1 MAMTGRPGRAPRP
14 PHGAEHR
21 DAIVES
27 AARAFDR
34 AGYAAAS
41 LKEVAA
47 DAGTDLRVLRGL
59 FPLKEDLARAVVGE
73 QDRRMV
79 AALDHALLRHGP
91 LEALIHSSRAI
102 ADGMVGDPMMRAG
115 TRLSMELGAVDPAIA
130 AHYRGWVEQLSGL
143 FARAQE
149 AGDIAERL
157 DPAEL
162 GATVQPYLTGVHTCS
177 ALLADRSDLHARLV
191 VLWRTVI
198 DAAAPLGRRL
208 GLHAVTR
215 DAFGELQAVTGEMV
229 MVAGA
234 A

>member
-1 MAMTGRPGRAPRP
+1 M
-14 PHGAEHR
+14 
-21 DAIVES
+21 
-27 AARAFDR
+27 
-34 AGYAAAS
+34 
-41 LKEVAA
+41 
-47 DAGTDLRVLRGL
+47 LRGL
-59 FPLKEDLARAVVGE
+59 FPRKEDVARAVMDE

-102 ADGMVGDPMMRAG
+102 ADGMVNDPMMRAG
-115 TRLSMELGAVDPAIA
+115 SRLSMELGALDPSVAE
-130 AHYRGWVEQLSGL
+130 HYRGWIEHVSGL

-162 GATVQPYLTGVHTCS
+162 GATVQPYLTGVQTFS
-177 ALLADRSDLHARLV
+177 ALLAERADLHARLV

-208 GLHAVTR
+208 GLTR
-215 DAFGELQAVTGEMV
+215 
-229 MVAGA
+229 
-234 A
+234 

>member
-1 MAMTGRPGRAPRP
+1 MSGRACRTPR
-14 PHGAEHR
+14 GAEHR

-27 AARAFDR
+27 AAGAFDR
-34 AGYAAAS
+34 VGYAAAS
-41 LKEVAA
+41 LKQIAA
-47 DAGTDLRVLRGL
+47 DAGTDLRALRSV
-59 FPLKEDLARAVVGE
+59 FPHKDALARAVIDE

-91 LEALIHSSRAI
+91 LEALIHSSRTI
-102 ADGMVGDPMMRAG
+102 ADLSVSDPMVRAG
-115 TRLSMELGAVDPAIA
+115 ARLSMELGALDPSVAEHHRAWID
-130 AHYRGWVEQLSGL
+130 QLTGL

-149 AGDIAERL
+149 AGDIADRI

-162 GATVQPYLTGVHTCS
+162 AATVQPYLTGVHSLS
-177 ALLADRSDLHARLV
+177 ALLTGRCDLRARLV

-198 DAAAPLGRRL
+198 DAAAPRGRRL

-215 DAFGELQAVTGEMV
+215 DAFGELPVTGEQPV
-229 MVAGA
+229 VAGA

>member
-1 MAMTGRPGRAPRP
+1 MSGRSAGTPATAR
-14 PHGAEHR
+14 GAEHR
-21 DAIVES
+21 DAIVAS

-34 AGYAAAS
+34 AGYTAAS
-41 LKEVAA
+41 LKEIAA
-47 DAGTDLRVLRGL
+47 VAGTDLRGL
-59 FPLKEDLARAVVGE
+59 KAAFGHKEDLARAVIDE

-102 ADGMVGDPMMRAG
+102 ADLMVSDVTVRAG
-115 TRLSMELGAVDPAIA
+115 SRLAMELGALDPSVAEHHRAWI
-130 AHYRGWVEQLSGL
+130 EQLAGL

-149 AGDIAERL
+149 SGDIADRI

-162 GATVQPYLTGVHTCS
+162 GATVQPYLSGVQTLSAVLTG
-177 ALLADRSDLHARLV
+177 RSDLHARLV

-215 DAFGELQAVTGEMV
+215 DAFGELPVTGERPV
-229 MVAGA
+229 VAGA

>member
-1 MAMTGRPGRAPRP
+1 MSGRTPRP
-14 PHGAEHR
+14 ALGAEHR
-21 DAIVES
+21 AAVVEA
-27 AARAFDR
+27 AARTFDR
-34 AGYAAAS
+34 VGYAGAS
-41 LKEVAA
+41 LGDIAA
-47 DAGTDLRVLRGL
+47 DAHTDLRVLRNL
-59 FPLKEDLARAVVGE
+59 FPRKDDLARAVIDE

-102 ADGMVGDPMMRAG
+102 ADQMVCDPMMRAG
-115 TRLSMELGAVDPAIA
+115 SRLSMELGPVEPAVAD
-130 AHYRGWVEQLSGL
+130 HYRAWIEQVSGL

-149 AGDIAERL
+149 AGDIVERL

-162 GATVQPYLTGVHTCS
+162 GATVQSYLSGVHMFS
-177 ALLADRSDLHARLV
+177 ALLTDRSDLHARLV
-191 VLWRTVI
+191 VAWRTVI

-215 DAFGELQAVTGEMV
+215 DAFGERVVTGEHAV
-229 MVAGA
+229 VAGA

>member
-1 MAMTGRPGRAPRP
+1 M
-14 PHGAEHR
+14 
-21 DAIVES
+21 IVEC
-27 AARAFDR
+27 AARSFDR
-34 AGYAAAS
+34 VGYTAAS
-41 LKEVAA
+41 LKEVAD
-47 DAGTDLRVLRGL
+47 DAGTDLRGLRNL
-59 FPLKEDLARAVVGE
+59 FPRKDDLARAVIDE

-102 ADGMVGDPMMRAG
+102 ADQMASDPVLRAG
-115 TRLSMELGAVDPAIA
+115 SRLSMELGALEPAVA
-130 AHYRGWVEQLSGL
+130 QHYRDWIDQVSGL

-149 AGDIAERL
+149 AGDIADRL

-162 GATVQPYLTGVHTCS
+162 GAAVQPFLSGVHLYS
-177 ALLADRSDLHARLV
+177 ALLADRTDLHARLV

-215 DAFGELQAVTGEMV
+215 DAFGELVVTGEHPV
-229 MVAGA
+229 VAGA

>member
-1 MAMTGRPGRAPRP
+1 MSGRSARTPR
-14 PHGAEHR
+14 GAQHR

-34 AGYAAAS
+34 VGYAGAS
-41 LKEVAA
+41 LKEIAA
-47 DAGTDLRVLRGL
+47 SAGTDLRVLKSV
-59 FPLKEDLARAVVGE
+59 FPHKDDLARAVIDE

-91 LEALIHSSRAI
+91 LEALIHSSRTI
-102 ADGMVGDPMMRAG
+102 ADEMASEPLMRAG
-115 TRLSMELGAVDPAIA
+115 SRLSMELGALDPAVA
-130 AHYRGWVEQLSGL
+130 EHYRAWVDQLTGL
-143 FARAQE
+143 FARAKE
-149 AGDIAERL
+149 AGDIADRI

-162 GATVQPYLTGVHTCS
+162 GATVQPYLSGVHTMS
-177 ALLADRSDLHARLV
+177 ALLAGRDDLDVRLV
-191 VLWRTVI
+191 VMWRTVI

-215 DAFGELQAVTGEMV
+215 DAFGELPVTGEQPV
-229 MVAGA
+229 VAGA

>member
-1 MAMTGRPGRAPRP
+1 MTMTAQTLRP
-14 PHGAEHR
+14 PRGVEHK

-34 AGYAAAS
+34 VGYVAAS
-41 LKEVAA
+41 LKEIAA
-47 DAGTDLRVLRGL
+47 DAGTDLRVLKVL
-59 FPLKEDLARAVVGE
+59 FPHKEELARAVVDE

-102 ADGMVGDPMMRAG
+102 ADLMVSDPMVRAG
-115 TRLSMELGAVDPAIA
+115 QRLSMELCALDPGIA
-130 AHYRGWVEQLSGL
+130 DHYRGWIEQLTEL
-143 FARAQE
+143 FARAKE
-149 AGDIAERL
+149 SGDIADRL

-162 GATVQPYLTGVHTCS
+162 GATVQPYFTGVQTLSAILTG
-177 ALLADRSDLHARLV
+177 RSDLQARLV
-191 VLWRTVI
+191 VMWRTVI

-215 DAFGELQAVTGEMV
+215 DAFGEQAVTGEHAV
-229 MVAGA
+229 VAGA

>member
-1 MAMTGRPGRAPRP
+1 MPGRTTRP
-14 PHGAEHR
+14 ARGAEHK

-34 AGYAAAS
+34 VGFAATS

-47 DAGTDLRVLRGL
+47 EAGTDQGVLRAL
-59 FPLKEDLARAVVGE
+59 FARKDDLARAVIDE
-73 QDRRMV
+73 YDRRMI

-102 ADGMVGDPMMRAG
+102 ADQLVSDPMMRAG
-115 TRLSMELGAVDPAIA
+115 SRLSMELGALDPAVA
-130 AHYRGWVEQLSGL
+130 GHYRAWIEQVTGL

-162 GATVQPYLTGVHTCS
+162 AATVQPYLCGVQMFS
-177 ALLADRSDLHARLV
+177 ALLTDRSDLHARLV

-215 DAFGELQAVTGEMV
+215 DAFGELAVTGERAV
-229 MVAGA
+229 VAGA

>member
-1 MAMTGRPGRAPRP
+1 MSGRTPRQP
-14 PHGAEHR
+14 RGAEYR
-21 DAIVES
+21 EVIVES

-34 AGYAAAS
+34 VGYAGAS
-41 LKEVAA
+41 LKEIAA
-47 DAGTDLRVLRGL
+47 TAGTDLRALKSV
-59 FPLKEDLARAVVGE
+59 FPHKDDLARAVIDE

-91 LEALIHSSRAI
+91 LEALIHSSRAV
-102 ADGMVGDPMMRAG
+102 ADEMACEPMMRAG
-115 TRLSMELGAVDPAIA
+115 ARLSMELGALDPDVA
-130 AHYRGWVEQLSGL
+130 AHYRAWVDQLTGL
-143 FARAQE
+143 FARAKE
-149 AGDIAERL
+149 SGDIADRI

-162 GATVQPYLTGVHTCS
+162 GATVQPYLTGVHTMS

-191 VLWRTVI
+191 VMWRTVI

-215 DAFGELQAVTGEMV
+215 DAFGELPVTGEQAV
-229 MVAGA
+229 VAGA

>member
-1 MAMTGRPGRAPRP
+1 MSGRTPRP
-14 PHGAEHR
+14 PRGAEHR
-21 DAIVES
+21 DVIVES
-27 AARAFDR
+27 AARTFDR
-34 AGYAAAS
+34 VGYAAAS

-47 DAGTDLRVLRGL
+47 GAGTDLRVLRGL
-59 FPLKEDLARAVVGE
+59 FPRKEDLARAVVDE

-102 ADGMVGDPMMRAG
+102 ADQMVSDPMMRAG
-115 TRLSMELGAVDPAIA
+115 SRLAMELGALDPAVA
-130 AHYRGWVEQLSGL
+130 DHYRAWVDQVSGL

-162 GATVQPYLTGVHTCS
+162 GATLQPYLSGVHMFS
-177 ALLADRSDLHARLV
+177 ALLTDRSDLHARLV

-215 DAFGELQAVTGEMV
+215 DAFGELVVTGEHAV
-229 MVAGA
+229 VAGA

>member
-1 MAMTGRPGRAPRP
+1 MSGRSARTPR
-14 PHGAEHR
+14 GAQHR

-27 AARAFDR
+27 AARAFDD

-41 LKEVAA
+41 LAQVAV
-47 DAGTDLRVLRGL
+47 DAGTDLRGLRSL
-59 FPLKEDLARAVVGE
+59 FRHKEDLARAVMDE

-91 LEALIHSSRAI
+91 LEALIHSSRAV
-102 ADGMVGDPMMRAG
+102 ADQMTTDPVMRAG
-115 TRLSMELGAVDPAIA
+115 SRLSMELGALDPAVA
-130 AHYRGWVEQLSGL
+130 ARHRAWVDQLTGL

-149 AGDIAERL
+149 SGDIADRL

-162 GATVQPYLTGVHTCS
+162 GATVQPYLTGVHTFS
-177 ALLADRSDLHARLV
+177 ALLADRADLHARLV
-191 VLWRTVI
+191 VMWRTVI

-215 DAFGELQAVTGEMV
+215 DAFGELPAVTAENPV
-229 MVAGA
+229 VAA
-234 A
+234 